1 MKNQKVVIWLHMHQP
16 DYFNPLGKIQYL
28 PWVRR
33 NITKGYYNVAKILS
47 KYSTKININFSG
59 VLLKQILSYQDDNF
73 NDYYGILET
82 KNAEDLIESEKA
94 FILERF
100 LIPELWK
107 ESRRY
112 NELIEKKNHNEKFSL
127 QDIRDTQFLFS
138 LSAFSKFIP
147 EIPDLIEK
155 GQFFSED
162 DKKALHKVGKQII
175 NSILDLYKELYKKG
189 QIELTITP
197 FYHPI
202 LPLLINTK
210 SAIESKSDAIIPENT
225 FKYIEDA
232 KEQIKRSIKT
242 FKDVFEKMPQGM
254 WPSEG
259 SISEEAI
266 KIINESG
273 IKWIG
278 TDEQVLKRSIEN
290 NNPDSLIWDF
300 KNTKIFF
307 RNHNLSDKI
316 GFVYNKMEP
325 KVAAEDFY
333 NEVQS
338 KNRTEV
344 VILDGENPWEYYP
357 NSGIDFLNEWFKRIE
372 GISALGSEI
381 EPNHQLS
388 RIIPGSW
395 INGYFDTWIG
405 HEESNIGWTYLTNA
419 RETLKNS
426 KEALEELYMAEGS
439 DWFWWYSDFHKKEVD
454 MSFDTLFR
462 SHLIKAYELAGK
474 AVPEYLYYP
483 IKEVK

>member
-1 MKNQKVVIWLHMHQP
+1 MKNQKVIIWLHMHQP
-16 DYFNPLGKIQYL
+16 DYFNPIPKLQYL

-33 NITKGYYNVAKILS
+33 NITKSYYNVAKILS
-47 KYSTKININFSG
+47 KYQTKININFSG
-59 VLLKQILSYQDDNF
+59 ILLKQIITYQNDNF
-73 NDYYGILET
+73 NDYYEILET
-82 KNAEDLIESEKA
+82 KNTEDLTESEKT
-94 FILERF
+94 FILEHF
-100 LIPELWK
+100 LIPGIWK

-112 NELIEKKNHNEKFSL
+112 NELIEKKKCNERFSL
-127 QDIRDTQFLFS
+127 QDIRDAQFLFS
-138 LSAFSKFIP
+138 LSAFSPLIPGIP
-147 EIPDLIEK
+147 EMIKKGRYYSETDKSTLRKIEK
-155 GQFFSED
+155 EVI
-162 DKKALHKVGKQII
+162 K
-175 NSILDLYKELYKKG
+175 SILNLYKSLYEKG

-202 LPLLINTK
+202 LPLLINTE
-210 SAIESKSDAIIPENT
+210 SAKESKNDTIIPEGT
-225 FKYIEDA
+225 FKHPEDA
-232 KEQIKRSIKT
+232 KEQIERSIKT
-242 FKDVFEKMPQGM
+242 FINAFGKIPQGM

-266 KIINESG
+266 KIISESG

-290 NNPDSLIWDF
+290 GNPESLIWNF
-300 KNTKIFF
+300 QNTRIFF

-316 GFVYNKMEP
+316 GFVYNKMDP
-325 KVAAEDFY
+325 GAAADDFY

-357 NSGIDFLNEWFKRIE
+357 NSGIDFLNEWFKKIE
-372 GISALGSEI
+372 DISALGSEI
-381 EPNHQLS
+381 ESTHKLS
-388 RIIPGSW
+388 HIIPGSW

-405 HEESNIGWTYLTNA
+405 HKESNIAWTYLTEA
-419 RETLKNS
+419 RETMQNS
-426 KEALEELYMAEGS
+426 KEAIEEIYIAEGS

-462 SHLIKAYELAGK
+462 SHLIKAYEVANQPI
-474 AVPEYLYYP
+474 PEYLHYP